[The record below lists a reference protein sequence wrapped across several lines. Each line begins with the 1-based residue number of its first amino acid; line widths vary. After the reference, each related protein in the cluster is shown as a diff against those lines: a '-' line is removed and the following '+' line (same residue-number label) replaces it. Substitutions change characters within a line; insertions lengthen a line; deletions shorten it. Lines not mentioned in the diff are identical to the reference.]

1 MDLDN
6 FPKSSYILN
15 VLLFKSRGIALEV
28 SYLCIVYIFLLTLK
42 HSNCAVLIVPHYPPF
57 TDLFFSVSLNHNI
70 GFDMQ
75 KMFFVFL
82 FFKCCLFF

>member
-42 HSNCAVLIVPHYPPF
+42 HSNCAVLMVPHYPH
-57 TDLFFSVSLNHNI
+57 LLIYFFQSH
-70 GFDMQ
+70 
-75 KMFFVFL
+75 
-82 FFKCCLFF
+82 